1 MGIRLPKA
9 RASAPA
15 FLFLSLSAGML
26 GRAPAA
32 RAEEPRKSSEPG
44 VLREPSEFVQ
54 VVDAF
59 DDDDLFDLHLS
70 LGYEHTWKNAK
81 IYRETSIAQG
91 GLTSGG
97 YTASNQNVASYS
109 QKTSRL
115 NTRADIGVYRDVAFV
130 IRLPVILSD
139 DRKLDA
145 SGGGLPGT
153 VLAGYPGEQ
162 LFRLPFKSPTRSGIE
177 YLALGLDIGVM
188 SQARSRTKPTWT
200 IGAEVRLNVS
210 EPMHACN
217 DNPLPLNQGTAA
229 GDGPQ
234 VRCAERHDI
243 DRDGRGSE
251 PEFLDAQSGV
261 QLDEGPNGSR
271 EPGVARGTTA
281 LAFHTRLS
289 RRVKYIEPYGGFDV
303 LFEFPH
309 AYSDYGATDLRGSLV
324 NHPPLRGTLTL
335 GMAVIPWEIR
345 DAFQRLTIDGRF
357 SGTYVSEGRD
367 YSELFDALGSSDAR
381 SLRTPQ
387 FADYHLDSA
396 GRSVVDTTR
405 SERAYFTGLTD
416 VQQHGVYTF
425 SVSAT
430 YQAGEYVKFNFGGSY
445 MVAQGHFVTFDQACN
460 PDFNDSVGASG
471 PCHSGTT
478 ADPQSGTPET
488 LVATGIPNPNYRKAI
503 NDPGRRFKVDDV
515 NGFDAWINATVMF

>member
-1 MGIRLPKA
+1 MGIRLSKG
-9 RASAPA
+9 RALAPV
-15 FLFLSLSAGML
+15 FLFASLL
-26 GRAPAA
+26 GGVLVHAFEAHA
-32 RAEEPRKSSEPG
+32 DEPQKSSEPR

-59 DDDDLFDLHLS
+59 DDDDVFDLHLS
-70 LGYEHTWKNAK
+70 LGYEHTWRNAK
-81 IYRETSIAQG
+81 VYRETSIVQG
-91 GLTSGG
+91 GLTTGG

-115 NTRADIGVYRDVAFV
+115 NTRADIGVYRDIAFV

-139 DRKLDA
+139 DRELN
-145 SGGGLPGT
+145 SNGGGLPGT
-153 VLAGYPGEQ
+153 VLAGLPGEQ

-177 YLALGLDIGVM
+177 YLALGLDIGIM
-188 SQARSRTKPTWT
+188 NQARSPTKPTWT
-200 IGAEVRLNVS
+200 IGAEVRLDVS

-217 DNPLPLNQGTAA
+217 DNPVPLNQPSDVEGA
-229 GDGPQ
+229 PQ
-234 VRCAERHDI
+234 VRCAQRYDI
-243 DRDGRGSE
+243 DRDGQAGEAQFR
-251 PEFLDAQSGV
+251 DARSGV
-261 QLDEGPNGSR
+261 QLDGGPSGTR
-271 EPGVARGTTA
+271 EPGVSRGTTG
-281 LAFHTRLS
+281 LAFQTRLS

-309 AYSDYGATDLRGSLV
+309 SYSDYGATDLRGSLV
-324 NHPPLRGTLTL
+324 NHPPLRGTLTV

-357 SGTYVSEGRD
+357 TGTYVSEGRD

-396 GRSVVDTTR
+396 GRSVVDTAR
-405 SERAYFTGLTD
+405 SERVYFTGLTD
-416 VQQHGVYTF
+416 VQQHGVYNF

-430 YQAGEYVKFNFGGSY
+430 YQAGEYVKFNLGGSY
-445 MVAQGHFVTFDQACN
+445 MIAQGHFVTFDQACN
-460 PDFNDSVGASG
+460 PDFSDSVGASG
-471 PCHSGTT
+471 PCHSGSA
-478 ADPQSGTPET
+478 ADPQSGSPET
-488 LVATGIPNPNYRKAI
+488 LAATGIPNPNYRKAI